1 MSGYAATQPFYRS
14 SSGVRVELVPP
25 TTHGWPD
32 DKRMMGNCLFCSVI
46 QRVMPGS
53 FVYEDDRALAFLDMY
68 PVNSGHTLVVPKT
81 HMADLRDCPPD
92 LAAHLFAVSTRLAP
106 AVVAAVEADGFNV
119 WTANGRAAGQTVFHL
134 HLHIL
139 PRFTT
144 DAFGFRFPDDY
155 PREAERA
162 ELDAVAARIISQ
174 V

>member
-1 MSGYAATQPFYRS
+1 M
-14 SSGVRVELVPP
+14 VPP

-106 AVVAAVEADGFNV
+106 AVAAAVEADGFNV

-144 DAFGFRFPDDY
+144 DAFGLRFPDDY
-155 PREAERA
+155 PRKADRA